1 MLTYGVDKRKAWIHK
16 AKERT
21 MTIHIAGHQMDVGDS
36 LNTFIQTEL
45 RALLEKHVGE
55 THESQVH
62 LSKDHHEFVTDLAV
76 HVSKNLVVHS
86 KGRDSDAYKSF
97 TDALTKLEKRV
108 KKYRSRLRDR
118 QRHQDAVGAA
128 ASYFVVNHE
137 EEDSGAD
144 TPVIIAEMTHDI
156 HHLTVSEAVMK
167 LDLADAPVVMFRNAA
182 NDELNVVYRRKDG
195 NIGWIDPKKI
205 A

>member
-1 MLTYGVDKRKAWIHK
+1 MSIHV
-16 AKERT
+16 
-21 MTIHIAGHQMDVGDS
+21 AGHQMDVGDS

-45 RALLEKHVGE
+45 RALLDKYVGE
-55 THESQVH
+55 IHESQVH

-97 TDALTKLEKRV
+97 TDALVKLENRV

-118 QRHQDAVGAA
+118 KRHDAAGVAA
-128 ASYFVVNHE
+128 AYFVVNHAA
-137 EEDSGAD
+137 EDSGVD
-144 TPVIIAEMTHDI
+144 TPVVIAEMTHDI

-167 LDLADAPVVMFRNAA
+167 LDLGDVPVVMFKNAG
-182 NDELNVVYRRKDG
+182 NDQLNVVYRRKDG
-195 NIGWIDPKKI
+195 NIGWIDPSKHV
-205 A
+205 

>member
-1 MLTYGVDKRKAWIHK
+1 MSIHV
-16 AKERT
+16 
-21 MTIHIAGHQMDVGDS
+21 AGHQMDVGDS

-45 RALLEKHVGE
+45 RALLDKYVGE
-55 THESQVH
+55 IHESQVH

-97 TDALTKLEKRV
+97 TDALVKLENRV

-118 QRHQDAVGAA
+118 KRHDAAGVAA
-128 ASYFVVNHE
+128 AYFVVNHAA
-137 EEDSGAD
+137 EDSGAD
-144 TPVIIAEMTHDI
+144 TPVVIAEMTHDI

-167 LDLADAPVVMFRNAA
+167 LDLGDVPVVMFKNAG
-182 NDELNVVYRRKDG
+182 NDQLNVVYRREDG
-195 NIGWIDPKKI
+195 NIGWIDPSKHV
-205 A
+205 